1 MKLQRE
7 VQKNTKETSFI
18 LNGICL
24 IIWQLNSSLPIVN
37 YILSIFQ
44 VLDEFHFTEP
54 STKQSHVPTATVHPL
69 PSSLLGPSPMEV
81 GDSGPEAYSKSR
93 LNIQNI
99 DANDKEN
106 PQLVS
111 DYVNDIY
118 EYMRELE
125 VKLVMLNLRNDLI
138 YFLIMFSY
146 CLLYTCFLSQKKY
159 KKFQTSK

>member
-1 MKLQRE
+1 
-7 VQKNTKETSFI
+7 
-18 LNGICL
+18 
-24 IIWQLNSSLPIVN
+24 
-37 YILSIFQ
+37 
-44 VLDEFHFTEP
+44 
-54 STKQSHVPTATVHPL
+54 
-69 PSSLLGPSPMEV
+69 MEV

-125 VKLVMLNLRNDLI
+125 VKLVMLNLWNDLI
-138 YFLIMFSY
+138 YFSIMFSY
-146 CLLYTCFLSQKKY
+146 CLLYTCFL
-159 KKFQTSK
+159 